1 LGATAANRP
10 QSVLQFT
17 HFGGAAANT
26 SHGSES
32 SSRCS
37 AQQEKQSV
45 NIEEL
50 SDSSEEEPKRR
61 QRINWSEEEN
71 ERLFNSWIH
80 HSTDPVIGID
90 RKCEYYWKVVA
101 AEFND
106 NAPKIATRDQ
116 SNN

>member
-1 LGATAANRP
+1 
-10 QSVLQFT
+10 VLQFA
-17 HFGGAAANT
+17 HFGGAAANAS

-32 SSRCS
+32 SSPCS

-50 SDSSEEEPKRR
+50 SDSSEEEEPKRR

-71 ERLFNSWIH
+71 DWLFHSWTH

-90 RKCEYYWKVVA
+90 RKIEYYWKVVA

-106 NAPKIATRDQ
+106 NAPKKIATRGQ

>member
-1 LGATAANRP
+1 M
-10 QSVLQFT
+10 LQFG
-17 HFGGAAANT
+17 HLSGAAANT
-26 SHGSES
+26 SSHGSES
-32 SSRCS
+32 SSQCLE
-37 AQQEKQSV
+37 QQEKQSA
-45 NIEEL
+45 NIEDL
-50 SDSSEEEPKRR
+50 SDRNEEEELKRR

-71 ERLFNSWIH
+71 ERLFNSWTH

-106 NAPKIATRDQ
+106 NAPKIATRGQ

>member
-1 LGATAANRP
+1 M
-10 QSVLQFT
+10 LQFG
-17 HFGGAAANT
+17 HLGGAAANNS
-26 SHGSES
+26 SHRSES

-50 SDSSEEEPKRR
+50 SDSSEEEPKRH

-71 ERLFNSWIH
+71 ERLFSSWTH
-80 HSTDPVIGID
+80 HSIDPIIGND
-90 RKCEYYWKVVA
+90 RKFEYYWKAVA

-106 NAPKIATRDQ
+106 NAPKNGHKRSVKQLKTHWGM
-116 SNN
+116 